1 MVDNRKT
8 LCYSITR
15 NKIKQAK
22 SPKEKI
28 KLTNEL
34 TLLTK
39 GNFGGVEL
47 DSYRNEGL
55 RLVKTEKF
63 AGLDVDFYRN
73 ENNEVFMTRNQIGT
87 ALEYANPNDAI
98 RLIHRKNRE
107 RLDTFSVS
115 FKLNGTDGK
124 AYDTTVYNEK
134 GIYEILRKS
143 NQPKADD
150 FYDFVYDVIEGLRK
164 GELTVVSNTPSYMID
179 DPIARAEQWITEYKE
194 KVVLEEKIVEYTPK
208 VKHYE
213 DVMSSENL
221 LTTTAIAK
229 GIGMSARDLNATLHK
244 LGVQFKMGNQWHL
257 YSKYDGKGYTKSVT
271 SLDPQGKFGT
281 EGATHVYTKWTFKG
295 REFIYDAL
303 RENGVIE

>member
-1 MVDNRKT
+1 MQLELAKKEFFGEVGVDLYKNDNGEIFMTIEQLAQVLEYSNRK
-8 LCYSITR
+8 SV
-15 NKIKQAK
+15 
-22 SPKEKI
+22 EKI
-28 KLTNEL
+28 
-34 TLLTK
+34 
-39 GNFGGVEL
+39 VE
-47 DSYRNEGL
+47 RNEYL
-55 RLVKTEKF
+55 K
-63 AGLDVDFYRN
+63 N
-73 ENNEVFMTRNQIGT
+73 EE
-87 ALEYANPNDAI
+87 
-98 RLIHRKNRE
+98 
-107 RLDTFSVS
+107 FSATY
-115 FKLNGTDGK
+115 KLSATDGK
-124 AYDTTVYNEK
+124 AYETRIFTED
-134 GIYEILRKS
+134 GLYEVTMISK
-143 NQPKADD
+143 QPKALE
-150 FYDFVYDVIEGLRK
+150 FRAFVRKLLKGLRK
-164 GELTVVSNTPSYMID
+164 NELTVVSNTPSYMID

-295 REFIYDAL
+295 REFIYDIL